1 VLYFLTCVLALAN
14 KIRLEKENR
23 PFSTLR
29 VDSQID
35 GLLMSNP
42 PEGWKELNLD
52 IKGIYPA
59 RRGELITFVQ
69 LPLRGSIQYPEGVIY
84 SKICS

>member
-1 VLYFLTCVLALAN
+1 MLYFLTCVLALAN

-69 LPLRGSIQYPEGVIY
+69 LFLIVFNISI
-84 SKICS
+84 K